1 MAQAGAGEQ
10 VGGPV
15 AAQELAPAVA
25 GAWGQVGGLAA
36 LLAPRA
42 AHAARMAAEAG
53 PSSLLAAAD
62 GSMEHFAPAVERVSA
77 AGSAARQAMN
87 LPGHSAEHEPMAG
100 THAVERH

>member
-1 MAQAGAGEQ
+1 MLTPVAEEKALAQTGAREQ

-42 AHAARMAAEAG
+42 AHVARMADEAG
-53 PSSLLAAAD
+53 P
-62 GSMEHFAPAVERVSA
+62 
-77 AGSAARQAMN
+77 
-87 LPGHSAEHEPMAG
+87 
-100 THAVERH
+100 